1 MDHSPPGSSVHGIL
15 QTRILEWAA
24 MPSSS
29 RGSSQPRDQTHVSCI
44 SCTGSRVLY
53 HKRHLESPKGETDVF
68 KLPLEESHSEVG
80 NPGFGLF
87 TLSEK

>member
-1 MDHSPPGSSVHGIL
+1 
-15 QTRILEWAA
+15 

-29 RGSSQPRDQTHVSCI
+29 RGSSRPRDQTHVSCI
-44 SCTGSRVLY
+44 FCTGSRVLY
-53 HKRHLESPKGETDVF
+53 HKHHLESPKGETDIF

-87 TLSEK
+87 TISEK